1 MNRPRYSKAALRTT
15 LQSCTVLVV
24 VCALV
29 VGLMSTRRTAAK
41 HRDELAEHHVQNARV
56 RLERAKEHRELIEKY
71 QDRYNQLVREGLT
84 VRFDRAVAG
93 DWFEAAIPTTGFGA
107 IDSYVIGKN
116 APYAGPEIDSLTAF
130 RVVSHRLDFT
140 ATVADEDEFADLM
153 SSIGKRVPGVTAQE
167 ACSLIRNR
175 QSSGGAELL
184 AAHCGLIWYEFTP
197 SNAGLT
203 ANASGT

>member
-1 MNRPRYSKAALRTT
+1 MNRPRYSKAALKTT
-15 LQSCTVLVV
+15 LQACTVLLAACV
-24 VCALV
+24 LI
-29 VGLMSTRRTAAK
+29 VGLMSTRRTAAEQ
-41 HRDELAEHHVQNARV
+41 RDALAEHHVQDARA
-56 RLERAKEHRELIEKY
+56 RIARANEHRELIEKY

-93 DWFEAAIPTTGFGA
+93 DWFEAAIPALAVGA

-116 APYAGPEIDSLTAF
+116 MPYAGPETVELTAF

-153 SSIGKRVPGVTAQE
+153 SSIEKRVPGTTAEE

-175 QSSGGAELL
+175 QSSGFAELL

-197 SNAGLT
+197 SNTDLT